1 MARYLILAMEC
12 PLCGTNIALDSQSTQ
27 VCCPGCGNEIPLRD
41 RLCPY
46 CGAYHNK
53 TATSCQKCGLEMT
66 RRCPQCGALNWVGDE
81 ECGECGA
88 TLDMVALLTGQL
100 TTTDRL
106 DQQMADARQI
116 KDLEETASAARME
129 RMLEKEAVRQAEIRL
144 RIQEQKEQER
154 KALTAAGIIA
164 GIVLIFLLVSV
175 LAGWF

>member
-12 PLCGTNIALDSQSTQ
+12 PLCGTSIDLDSQAAQ

-53 TATSCQKCGLEMT
+53 VVTSCQKCGLGMT
-66 RRCPQCGALNWVGDE
+66 RRCSQCGASNWVGDE
-81 ECGECGA
+81 ECGECGT

-106 DQQMADARQI
+106 DQQMAEAWQI
-116 KDLEETASAARME
+116 KDLEEAASAARME
-129 RMLEKEAVRQAEIRL
+129 RMLAKEAARQTEIRH

-154 KALTAAGIIA
+154 KVLTAAGIIA
-164 GIVLIFLLVSV
+164 GIFLIFLLVSV